1 MVLKKQL
8 MVCTAAIAL
17 TGGTALPAAA
27 ASWTRGYVVSAY
39 EYAFRYGGRAD
50 FSRKGEIEPGVDCP
64 HGSTR
69 HFADPDQTKIAV
81 ARQKFRS
88 QQEVDW
94 IAHPPGLDQVRSP
107 LGARF
112 SIWNRAIAY
121 RGYKRGIE
129 TYVNPWA
136 TDDPGQP
143 QVTSRIGDGFNL
155 DGRIKAGDFVSPD
168 GERGIDNN
176 LYRAWGCDAPWRGNG
191 NATLDLRAN
200 DKMLEG
206 LYTMVIRI
214 SGNQDPMNDSDATVE
229 IGYSPDKIVKDARA
243 GIAMDYSYRIL
254 QSAQYTKLKARIKN
268 GVVETEQVEHL
279 HTPRIA
285 WFYDQTGDT
294 NFTKGKIKL
303 NLATDGLSGTGL
315 IGGYRNWR
323 DLYTENTFAQDGGQQ
338 GIREHEDHVSL
349 YFALRR
355 NADGQYNEKT
365 GKYDGISSVYR
376 IRFTSAFVVDP
387 DKPMDIPIL
396 AGDLWRKKAF
406 EAIKANTI
414 KGAETR
420 VPQDVPPGTT
430 EASYPGME
438 RRTEGLPSRDF
449 FVKTLDRP
457 HYPDGVA
464 RDFGGNPVDDQ
475 GNRIDKNGNKL
486 DEDGTPLKPPQKPQ
500 QQVRN
505 EPAATLAAAQ
515 KP

>member
-1 MVLKKQL
+1 MTLRKRL
-8 MVCTAAIAL
+8 MACSAAAAL
-17 TGGTALPAAA
+17 TGIALPAEAA
-27 ASWTRGYVVSAY
+27 PWSRGFVVGAY

-69 HFADPDQTKIAV
+69 HFANPSQTKIAV
-81 ARQKFRS
+81 ARQKWRS
-88 QQEVDW
+88 QQEIDW
-94 IAHPPGLDQVRSP
+94 ISEPPGLDQVRSP
-107 LGARF
+107 QGAYF
-112 SIWNRAIAY
+112 SIWNRAVAY

-136 TDDPGQP
+136 ADDPGQP
-143 QVTSRIGDGFNL
+143 QVTGRIADGFNL
-155 DGRIKAGDFVSPD
+155 DGKIKANDFVSPD

-200 DKMLEG
+200 DKMQDG

-214 SGNQDPMNDSDATVE
+214 SGNQDPMNDDNATLE
-229 IGYSPDKIVKDARA
+229 IGFSPDKIVKDARN
-243 GIAMDYSYRIL
+243 GIAVDYSYRIL
-254 QSAQYTKLKARIKN
+254 QSAQYTKLKATIRN
-268 GVVETEQVEHL
+268 GVVETEQVDHL

-294 NFTKGKIKL
+294 NFSKGKIKL
-303 NLATDGLSGTGL
+303 NIAPDGMSGTGL

-323 DLYTENTFAQDGGQQ
+323 DLYAENTFAQDGGQQ
-338 GIREHEDHVSL
+338 GIREHEDHVGL

-355 NADGQYNEKT
+355 NADGMYNEQT

-376 IRFTSAFVVDP
+376 IKFSSAFVVNP
-387 DKPMDIPIL
+387 DKPIDVPIL
-396 AGDLWRKKAF
+396 AGEVWRKEAF

-414 KGAETR
+414 RGAETR
-420 VPQDVPPGTT
+420 IPQGVPPGTT
-430 EASYPGME
+430 EASFPGME

-457 HYPDGVA
+457 HYPPGTA
-464 RDFGGNPVDDQ
+464 RNFGGQLIDDDGDPVDE
-475 GNRIDKNGNKL
+475 NGQKL
-486 DEDGTPLKPPQKPQ
+486 EGHGTPLVPSKPKP
-500 QQVRN
+500 QVRN
-505 EPAATLAAAQ
+505 QPSTTLAFAQ

>member
-1 MVLKKQL
+1 MTLKKQL
-8 MVCTAAIAL
+8 MVCTAAVAL
-17 TGGTALPAAA
+17 TGGTALPASA
-27 ASWTRGYVVSAY
+27 ASWTRGYVVGAY

-50 FSRKGEIEPGVDCP
+50 FTRGAEIEPGVDCP
-64 HGSTR
+64 HGSSI
-69 HFADPDQTKIAV
+69 HFANDTQTKIAV
-81 ARQKFRS
+81 ARQKWRS
-88 QQEVDW
+88 QQEIDW
-94 IAHPPGLDQVRSP
+94 IAKPPGLDQVRAP
-107 LGARF
+107 VLTRF
-112 SIWNRAIAY
+112 HIWNRAVAY
-121 RGYKRGIE
+121 RGYDKSIE

-155 DGRIKAGDFVSPD
+155 DGKVKAADFVSPD
-168 GERGIDNN
+168 GEKGIDNN

-200 DKMLEG
+200 DKMQEG

-229 IGYSPDKIVKDARA
+229 IGYSPDKIVKDARG
-243 GIAMDYSYRIL
+243 GIAIDYSYRIL
-254 QSAQYTKLKARIKN
+254 QSAQYTKLKAKIKN
-268 GVVETEQVEHL
+268 GMVETEQVEHL

-303 NLATDGLSGTGL
+303 NIAADGLSGTGL

-323 DLYTENTFAQDGGQQ
+323 ELYTENTFAQDGGQQ

-376 IRFTSAFVVDP
+376 VRMSSAYVVDP
-387 DKPMDIPIL
+387 DKPMDIPKL
-396 AGDLWRKKAF
+396 ALDEERMQAF
-406 EAIKANTI
+406 VVIKANTI
-414 KGAETR
+414 KGIETR
-420 VPQDVPPGTT
+420 VPQPVPPGTT
-430 EASYPGME
+430 EAAVPSME
-438 RRTEGLPSRDF
+438 YDVADLPSKDF
-449 FVKTLDRP
+449 FLKTLTRP
-457 HYPDGVA
+457 HYEGEDADG
-464 RDFGGNPVDDQ
+464 
-475 GNRIDKNGNKL
+475 I
-486 DEDGTPLKPPQKPQ
+486 PPWSRRRRASPPAPAQPPKPQ

-505 EPAATLAAAQ
+505 EPPVAILPAQ
-515 KP
+515 GQ